1 MIHAG
6 SSVGAPPSPRPRAA
20 SATRRFFRRSLLDI
34 RAGGFEALVGGGYA
48 LEGLLGAGRSP
59 RDLDLFVRR
68 RDVKPLLRHL
78 ESRGYQIEDVFPHWL
93 AKVRRG
99 GDHVDLIFDG
109 GNGACPVDDEWFEH
123 GVPARVL
130 DVDVRLCPP
139 EEMIWSKSFVMERE
153 RFDGADVAHLLREYA
168 ETLDWTRLLRRF
180 GRHWHILHAHLVLFS
195 FIYPSERHRIPAAVV
210 RRGMRRMEAEMLAP
224 GPEPVCRGTLIS
236 RAQYLVDT
244 KQWGYRDARLA
255 PLGGMTREE
264 ESIWTAAIDA
274 RESRPLGT
282 GDEA

>member
-1 MIHAG
+1 RSREVLALCG
-6 SSVGAPPSPRPRAA
+6 RRGA
-20 SATRRFFRRSLLDI
+20 
-34 RAGGFEALVGGGYA
+34 
-48 LEGLLGAGRSP
+48 
-59 RDLDLFVRR
+59 
-68 RDVKPLLRHL
+68 VKPLPRHL

-180 GRHWHILHAHLVLFS
+180 GRHSPILPPPLP
-195 FIYPSERHRIPAAVV
+195 PSPFLLPR
-210 RRGMRRMEAEMLAP
+210 
-224 GPEPVCRGTLIS
+224 
-236 RAQYLVDT
+236 
-244 KQWGYRDARLA
+244 
-255 PLGGMTREE
+255 
-264 ESIWTAAIDA
+264 
-274 RESRPLGT
+274 
-282 GDEA
+282 